1 MRKHK
6 KIIIIAVAAVLVIGA
21 TLAAVAFVQADTP
34 TTTTPSSTANTTS
47 LLDTVAQIY
56 KQNTG
61 TTIDSAQLQ
70 KAFTQAQQQLASQA
84 LDNMLQKLVTSGK
97 ITQQQAT
104 DYKNWLNSK
113 PSTVI
118 SDQYK
123 QWLQSKPQ
131 GVPFGPGMP
140 APAMPRGFGGVGK
153 MFHR

>member
-6 KIIIIAVAAVLVIGA
+6 KIIIVALVAVLVIGA

-34 TTTTPSSTANTTS
+34 TTTTPSNTSNMTT
-47 LLDTVAQIY
+47 LLDQVAAIY

-70 KAFTQAQQQLASQA
+70 KAFTAAQQQLESQA
-84 LDNMLQKLVTSGK
+84 LDNMLQKLVASGK

-113 PSTVI
+113 PANALT
-118 SDQYK
+118 DQYK
-123 QWLQSKPQ
+123 TWLQSKPQ
-131 GVPFGPGMP
+131 GVPFGPGARMP
-140 APAMPRGFGGVGK
+140 APPRGGFGK
-153 MFHR
+153 MFGR